1 MFKGLKD
8 AFGFVKELLSA
19 IFTPVQFLAD
29 HLNPLN
35 DEFIFKGMFENIG
48 NSATGIGNI
57 LSYINPFSDNFFL
70 KGFLSSFGNLLYS
83 LNPFS
88 ENFFLKG
95 FLSSFGN
102 LLDWLNPFSENFF
115 VYKLIELLKEALSFL
130 FVPSEDSINSLVDSV
145 KSHFAFIDT
154 ISNTANSI
162 KDMFSGTDTLPV
174 IKVSLPQNSWYNGEV
189 TVLDLNWYSTYK
201 SYGDVI
207 ISAFI
212 YAFFLWRMFIKL
224 PSIISGTGGA
234 IEDLPTQVKD
244 IQNVIR
250 RK

>member
-57 LSYINPFSDNFFL
+57 LSYINPFSD
-70 KGFLSSFGNLLYS
+70 
-83 LNPFS
+83 
-88 ENFFLKG
+88 NFFLKG

-201 SYGDVI
+201 SYGDLI

>member
-70 KGFLSSFGNLLYS
+70 KGFLSSFGNLLDS

-95 FLSSFGN
+95 FLSSILG
-102 LLDWLNPFSENFF
+102 
-115 VYKLIELLKEALSFL
+115 K
-130 FVPSEDSINSLVDSV
+130 
-145 KSHFAFIDT
+145 
-154 ISNTANSI
+154 
-162 KDMFSGTDTLPV
+162 
-174 IKVSLPQNSWYNGEV
+174 
-189 TVLDLNWYSTYK
+189 
-201 SYGDVI
+201 
-207 ISAFI
+207 
-212 YAFFLWRMFIKL
+212 
-224 PSIISGTGGA
+224 
-234 IEDLPTQVKD
+234 
-244 IQNVIR
+244 
-250 RK
+250 